1 VVSGISALTPRF
13 GGVSEKA
20 IGKGIGYGLSAY
32 LIWGSF
38 PIVIAALSFAD
49 PFEIV
54 VWRVIFGFAFGLLVI
69 LISRKIKNYLAVF
82 KQPKQL
88 LWISLAAI
96 VIYINW
102 QVYVYAV
109 ATNQVLEASL
119 GYFINPLVTI
129 ALATIF
135 LKEKLNVLQWLAVG
149 LGTVAVLVLSVNY
162 GQPPVIALTLAI
174 SFGIYGLAKNKLGGT
189 VSALN
194 SFTVETTLLLPL
206 AVVQLLFLGSIM
218 QIQFGYAGLLPT
230 LGLVGYGFLTAIP
243 LLLFGAAAK
252 RVPLSY
258 IGFMQYLTPILQF
271 LLGLFLFQE
280 PMTSAR
286 WLGFVMVWLAL
297 SILSFDALRQLRN
310 RSRTMPIIA

>member
-1 VVSGISALTPRF
+1 VN
-13 GGVSEKA
+13 EKT
-20 IGKGIGYGLSAY
+20 KGIGYGLSAY

-38 PIVIAALSFAD
+38 PLVIAMLSFAD

-54 VWRVIFGFAFGLLVI
+54 VWRVIFGFAFGLAVI
-69 LISRKIKNYLAVF
+69 LVTRKFSEYLSVF

-88 LWISLAAI
+88 LWISLAAV

-109 ATNQVLEASL
+109 AENHVLEASL

-135 LKEKLNVLQWLAVG
+135 LKEKLNVLQWVAVG
-149 LGTVAVLVLSVNY
+149 LGGVAVLILTFNY
-162 GQPPVIALTLAI
+162 GQPPVIALTLAL
-174 SFGIYGLAKNKLGGT
+174 SFGIYGLAKNRLGGK

-206 AVVQLLFLGSIM
+206 GIVQLVVLAGMM
-218 QIQFGYAGLLPT
+218 QIQFGYAGLAPS
-230 LGLVGYGFLTAIP
+230 LGLAAYGVLTAIP
-243 LLLFGAAAK
+243 LLLFGAAAR

-258 IGFMQYLTPILQF
+258 IGFMQYLTPTLQF
-271 LLGLFLFQE
+271 LLGLLVFQE
-280 PMTSAR
+280 PMPAAR
-286 WLGFVMVWLAL
+286 WLGFAMVWFAL

-310 RSRTMPIIA
+310 RSRLVAPVS

>member
-1 VVSGISALTPRF
+1 MN
-13 GGVSEKA
+13 EKT
-20 IGKGIGYGLSAY
+20 KGIGYGLSAY

-38 PIVIAALSFAD
+38 PLVIAMLSFAD

-54 VWRVIFGFAFGLLVI
+54 VWRVIFGFAFGLAVI
-69 LISRKIKNYLAVF
+69 LLTRKFSEYLAVF

-88 LWISLAAI
+88 LWISLAAV

-109 ATNQVLEASL
+109 ADNHVLEASL

-135 LKEKLNVLQWLAVG
+135 LKEKLNVLQWVAVA
-149 LGTVAVLVLSVNY
+149 LGGVAVLILTFNY
-162 GQPPVIALTLAI
+162 GQPPIIALTLAL
-174 SFGIYGLAKNKLGGT
+174 SFGIYGLAKNRLGGK

-206 AVVQLLFLGSIM
+206 GIVQLVVLAGML
-218 QIQFGYAGLLPT
+218 QIQFGYAGLVPS
-230 LGLVGYGFLTAIP
+230 LGLAAYGVLTAIP

-258 IGFMQYLTPILQF
+258 IGFMQYLTPTLQF
-271 LLGLFLFQE
+271 LIGLLVFQE
-280 PMTSAR
+280 PMPAAR
-286 WLGFVMVWLAL
+286 WLGFAMVWFAL

-310 RSRTMPIIA
+310 RSKLVSPVA

>member
-1 VVSGISALTPRF
+1 VN
-13 GGVSEKA
+13 EKA
-20 IGKGIGYGLSAY
+20 KGIGYGLSAY

-38 PIVIAALSFAD
+38 PVVIALLSFAD

-54 VWRVIFGFAFGLLVI
+54 VWRVIFGFAFGLAVI
-69 LISRKIKNYLAVF
+69 LITRKFAEYLTVF
-82 KQPKQL
+82 RQPKQL
-88 LWISLAAI
+88 AWITLAAI
-96 VIYINW
+96 VIYVNW

-109 ATNQVLEASL
+109 ADNHVLEASL

-135 LKEKLNVLQWLAVG
+135 LKEKLNVLQWVAVG
-149 LGTVAVLVLSVNY
+149 LGFIAVLVLTFNY
-162 GQPPVIALTLAI
+162 GQPPVIALTLAL
-174 SFGIYGLAKNKLGGT
+174 SFGIYGLAKNKLGGK

-206 AVVQLLFLGSIM
+206 GIIQLVFLAGIT
-218 QIQFGYAGLLPT
+218 QIQFGYAGLGPSV
-230 LGLVGYGFLTAIP
+230 GLAAYGVLTAIP

-258 IGFMQYLTPILQF
+258 IGFMQYLTPTLQF

-280 PMTSAR
+280 PMPAAR
-286 WLGFVMVWLAL
+286 WVGFAMVWFAL

-310 RSRTMPIIA
+310 RSKILTPIA

>member
-1 VVSGISALTPRF
+1 VN
-13 GGVSEKA
+13 EKT
-20 IGKGIGYGLSAY
+20 KGIGYGLSAY

-38 PIVIAALSFAD
+38 PLVIAMLSFAD

-54 VWRVIFGFAFGLLVI
+54 VWRVIFGFAFGLAVI
-69 LISRKIKNYLAVF
+69 LVTRKFSEYLSVF

-88 LWISLAAI
+88 LWILLAAV

-109 ATNQVLEASL
+109 AENHVLEASL

-135 LKEKLNVLQWLAVG
+135 LKEKLNVLQWVAVG
-149 LGTVAVLVLSVNY
+149 LGGVAVLILTFNY
-162 GQPPVIALTLAI
+162 GQPPVIALTLAL
-174 SFGIYGLAKNKLGGT
+174 SFGIYGLAKNRLGGK
-189 VSALN
+189 VSALS

-206 AVVQLLFLGSIM
+206 GIVQLVVLAGMM
-218 QIQFGYAGLLPT
+218 QIQFGYAGLAPS
-230 LGLVGYGFLTAIP
+230 LGLAAYGVLTAIP

-258 IGFMQYLTPILQF
+258 IGFMQYVTPTLQF
-271 LLGLFLFQE
+271 LLGLIVFQE
-280 PMTSAR
+280 PMPAAR
-286 WLGFVMVWLAL
+286 WLGFAMVWFAL

-310 RSRTMPIIA
+310 RSRLVAPVA

>member
-1 VVSGISALTPRF
+1 MN
-13 GGVSEKA
+13 EKA
-20 IGKGIGYGLSAY
+20 KGIGYGLSAY

-38 PIVIAALSFAD
+38 PLVIAMLSFAD

-54 VWRVIFGFAFGLLVI
+54 VWRVIFGFAFGLAVI
-69 LISRKIKNYLAVF
+69 LISRKFSEYLAVF

-88 LWISLAAI
+88 LWISLAAV

-109 ATNQVLEASL
+109 ADNHVLEASL

-135 LKEKLNVLQWLAVG
+135 LKEKLNVLQWIAVG
-149 LGTVAVLVLSVNY
+149 LGGVAVLILPFNY
-162 GQPPVIALTLAI
+162 GQPPVIALTLAL
-174 SFGIYGLAKNKLGGT
+174 SFGIYGLAKNRLGGK

-206 AVVQLLFLGSIM
+206 GIIQLVVLAGMM
-218 QIQFGYAGLLPT
+218 QIQFGYAGLGPS
-230 LGLVGYGFLTAIP
+230 LGLAAYGVLTAIP

-258 IGFMQYLTPILQF
+258 IGFMQYLTPTLQF
-271 LLGLFLFQE
+271 LLGLLVFQE
-280 PMTSAR
+280 PMPAAR
-286 WLGFVMVWLAL
+286 WLGFAMVWFAL

-310 RSRTMPIIA
+310 RSKLVAPVA

>member
-1 VVSGISALTPRF
+1 MN
-13 GGVSEKA
+13 EKT
-20 IGKGIGYGLSAY
+20 KGIGYGLSAY

-38 PIVIAALSFAD
+38 PLVIAMLSFAD

-54 VWRVIFGFAFGLLVI
+54 VWRVIFGFAFGLAVI
-69 LISRKIKNYLAVF
+69 LVTRKFSEYLSVF

-88 LWISLAAI
+88 LWISLAAV

-109 ATNQVLEASL
+109 AENHVLEASL

-135 LKEKLNVLQWLAVG
+135 LKEKLNVLQWVAVG
-149 LGTVAVLVLSVNY
+149 LGGVAVLILTFNY
-162 GQPPVIALTLAI
+162 GQPPVIALTLAL
-174 SFGIYGLAKNKLGGT
+174 SFGIYGLAKNRLGGK
-189 VSALN
+189 VSALS

-206 AVVQLLFLGSIM
+206 GIVQLVVLAGMM
-218 QIQFGYAGLLPT
+218 QIQFGYAGLAPSF
-230 LGLVGYGFLTAIP
+230 GLAAYGVLTAIP

-258 IGFMQYLTPILQF
+258 IGFMQYLTPTLQF
-271 LLGLFLFQE
+271 LLGLLVFQE
-280 PMTSAR
+280 PMPAAR
-286 WLGFVMVWLAL
+286 WLGFAMVWFAL

-310 RSRTMPIIA
+310 RSRLVAPVS

>member
-1 VVSGISALTPRF
+1 MN
-13 GGVSEKA
+13 EKT
-20 IGKGIGYGLSAY
+20 KGIGYGLSAY

-38 PIVIAALSFAD
+38 PLVIAMLSFAD

-54 VWRVIFGFAFGLLVI
+54 VWRVIFGFAFGLAVI
-69 LISRKIKNYLAVF
+69 LLTRKFSEYLSVF

-88 LWISLAAI
+88 LWISLAAV

-109 ATNQVLEASL
+109 ADNHVLEASL

-135 LKEKLNVLQWLAVG
+135 LKEKLNVLQWVAVA
-149 LGTVAVLVLSVNY
+149 LGAVAVLILTFNY
-162 GQPPVIALTLAI
+162 GQPPVIAITLAL
-174 SFGIYGLAKNKLGGT
+174 SFGIYGLAKNRLGGK

-206 AVVQLLFLGSIM
+206 GIIQLVVLAGMM
-218 QIQFGYAGLLPT
+218 QIQFGYAGLFPS
-230 LGLVGYGFLTAIP
+230 LGLAAYGVLTAIP

-258 IGFMQYLTPILQF
+258 IGFMQYLTPTLQF
-271 LLGLFLFQE
+271 LIGLLVFQE
-280 PMTSAR
+280 PMPAAR
-286 WLGFVMVWLAL
+286 WLGFAMVWFAL
-297 SILSFDALRQLRN
+297 SILSFDVLRQLRN
-310 RSRTMPIIA
+310 RSKYVAPVA

>member
-1 VVSGISALTPRF
+1 MN
-13 GGVSEKA
+13 EKT
-20 IGKGIGYGLSAY
+20 KGIGYGLSAY

-38 PIVIAALSFAD
+38 PLVIAMLSFAD

-54 VWRVIFGFAFGLLVI
+54 VWRVIFGFAFGLAVI
-69 LISRKIKNYLAVF
+69 LVTRKFSEYLSVF

-88 LWISLAAI
+88 LWISLAAV

-109 ATNQVLEASL
+109 AENHVLEASL

-135 LKEKLNVLQWLAVG
+135 LKEKLNLLQWVAVG
-149 LGTVAVLVLSVNY
+149 LGGVAVLILTFNY
-162 GQPPVIALTLAI
+162 GQPPVIALTLAL
-174 SFGIYGLAKNKLGGT
+174 SFGVYGLAKNRLGGK
-189 VSALN
+189 VSALS

-206 AVVQLLFLGSIM
+206 GIVQLVVLAGMM
-218 QIQFGYAGLLPT
+218 QIQFGYAGLAPS
-230 LGLVGYGFLTAIP
+230 LGLAAYGVLTAIP

-258 IGFMQYLTPILQF
+258 IGFMQYLTPTLQF
-271 LLGLFLFQE
+271 LLGLIVFQE
-280 PMTSAR
+280 PMPAAR
-286 WLGFVMVWLAL
+286 WLGFAMVWFAL

-310 RSRTMPIIA
+310 RSRLVAPVG

>member
-1 VVSGISALTPRF
+1 MN
-13 GGVSEKA
+13 EKT
-20 IGKGIGYGLSAY
+20 KGIGYGLSAY

-38 PIVIAALSFAD
+38 PIVIAMLSFAD

-54 VWRVIFGFAFGLLVI
+54 VWRVIFGFAFGLAVI
-69 LISRKIKNYLAVF
+69 FVTRKFSEYLSVF
-82 KQPKQL
+82 KQPRQL
-88 LWISLAAI
+88 LWISLAAV

-109 ATNQVLEASL
+109 AENHVLEASL

-135 LKEKLNVLQWLAVG
+135 LKEKLNVLQWVAVG
-149 LGTVAVLVLSVNY
+149 LGGVAVLILTFNY
-162 GQPPVIALTLAI
+162 GQPPVIALTLAL
-174 SFGIYGLAKNKLGGT
+174 SFGIYGLAKNRLGGK
-189 VSALN
+189 VSALS

-206 AVVQLLFLGSIM
+206 GLVQLVVLAGML
-218 QIQFGYAGLLPT
+218 QIQFGYAGLAPS
-230 LGLVGYGFLTAIP
+230 LGLAAYGVLTAIP

-258 IGFMQYLTPILQF
+258 IGFMQYLTPTLQF
-271 LLGLFLFQE
+271 LLGLLVFQE
-280 PMTSAR
+280 PMPAAR
-286 WLGFVMVWLAL
+286 WIGFAMVWFAL

-310 RSRTMPIIA
+310 RSRLVAPVA

>member
-1 VVSGISALTPRF
+1 VN
-13 GGVSEKA
+13 EKT
-20 IGKGIGYGLSAY
+20 KGIGYGLSAY

-38 PIVIAALSFAD
+38 PLVIAMLSFAD

-54 VWRVIFGFAFGLLVI
+54 VWRVIFGFAFGLAVI
-69 LISRKIKNYLAVF
+69 LVTRKFSEYLSVF

-88 LWISLAAI
+88 LWISLAAV

-109 ATNQVLEASL
+109 ADNHVLEASL

-135 LKEKLNVLQWLAVG
+135 LKEKLNVLQWVAVG
-149 LGTVAVLVLSVNY
+149 LGGVAVLILTFNY
-162 GQPPVIALTLAI
+162 GQPPVIALTLAL
-174 SFGIYGLAKNKLGGT
+174 SFGIYGLAKNRLGGK
-189 VSALN
+189 VSALS

-206 AVVQLLFLGSIM
+206 GIVQLVVLAGMM
-218 QIQFGYAGLLPT
+218 QIQFGYAGLAPS
-230 LGLVGYGFLTAIP
+230 LGLAAYGVLTAIP

-258 IGFMQYLTPILQF
+258 IGFMQYLTPTMQF
-271 LLGLFLFQE
+271 LLGLLVFQE
-280 PMTSAR
+280 PMPAAR
-286 WLGFVMVWLAL
+286 WLGFAMVWFAL

-310 RSRTMPIIA
+310 RSRLVAPVS

>member
-1 VVSGISALTPRF
+1 VN
-13 GGVSEKA
+13 EKT
-20 IGKGIGYGLSAY
+20 KGIGYGLSAY

-38 PIVIAALSFAD
+38 PLVIAMLSFAD

-54 VWRVIFGFAFGLLVI
+54 VWRVIFGFAFGLAVI
-69 LISRKIKNYLAVF
+69 LVTRKFSDYLSVF

-88 LWISLAAI
+88 LWISLAAV

-109 ATNQVLEASL
+109 ADNHVLEASL

-135 LKEKLNVLQWLAVG
+135 LKEKLNVLQWVAVG
-149 LGTVAVLVLSVNY
+149 LGGVAVLILTFNY
-162 GQPPVIALTLAI
+162 GQPPVIALTLAL
-174 SFGIYGLAKNKLGGT
+174 SFGIYGLAKNRLGGK
-189 VSALN
+189 VSALS

-206 AVVQLLFLGSIM
+206 GIVQLVVLAGMM
-218 QIQFGYAGLLPT
+218 QIQFGYAGLAPS
-230 LGLVGYGFLTAIP
+230 LGLAAYGVLTAIP

-258 IGFMQYLTPILQF
+258 IGFMQYLTPTLQF
-271 LLGLFLFQE
+271 LLGLIVFHE
-280 PMTSAR
+280 PMPAAR
-286 WLGFVMVWLAL
+286 WLGFAMVWFAL

-310 RSRTMPIIA
+310 RSRLVAPVS

>member
-1 VVSGISALTPRF
+1 VN
-13 GGVSEKA
+13 EKT
-20 IGKGIGYGLSAY
+20 KGIGYGLSAY

-38 PIVIAALSFAD
+38 PLVIAMLSFAD

-54 VWRVIFGFAFGLLVI
+54 VWRVIFGFAFGLAVI
-69 LISRKIKNYLAVF
+69 LLTRKFSEYLSVF

-88 LWISLAAI
+88 LWISLAAV

-109 ATNQVLEASL
+109 ADNHVLEASL

-135 LKEKLNVLQWLAVG
+135 LEEKLNVLQWVAVG
-149 LGTVAVLVLSVNY
+149 LGGVAVLILTFNY
-162 GQPPVIALTLAI
+162 GQPPVIALTLAL
-174 SFGIYGLAKNKLGGT
+174 SFGIYGLAKNRLGGK

-206 AVVQLLFLGSIM
+206 GIIQLVVLAGMM
-218 QIQFGYAGLLPT
+218 QIQFGYAGLVPS
-230 LGLVGYGFLTAIP
+230 LGLAAYGVLTAIP

-258 IGFMQYLTPILQF
+258 IGFMQYLTPTLQF
-271 LLGLFLFQE
+271 LLGLLVFQE
-280 PMTSAR
+280 PMPAAR
-286 WLGFVMVWLAL
+286 WLGFAMVWFAL

-310 RSRTMPIIA
+310 RSKLVAPVA

>member
-1 VVSGISALTPRF
+1 MN
-13 GGVSEKA
+13 EKT
-20 IGKGIGYGLSAY
+20 KGIGYGLSAY

-38 PIVIAALSFAD
+38 PLVIAMLSFAD

-54 VWRVIFGFAFGLLVI
+54 VWRVIFGFAFGLAAILVT
-69 LISRKIKNYLAVF
+69 RKFSEYLSVF

-88 LWISLAAI
+88 LWISLAAV

-109 ATNQVLEASL
+109 ADNHVLEASL

-135 LKEKLNVLQWLAVG
+135 LKEKLNVLQWVAVG
-149 LGTVAVLVLSVNY
+149 LGGVAVLILTFNY
-162 GQPPVIALTLAI
+162 GQPPVIALTLAL
-174 SFGIYGLAKNKLGGT
+174 SFGIYGLAKNRLGGK
-189 VSALN
+189 VSALS

-206 AVVQLLFLGSIM
+206 GIVQLVVLAGMM
-218 QIQFGYAGLLPT
+218 QIQFGYAGLAPS
-230 LGLVGYGFLTAIP
+230 LGLAAYGVLTAIP

-258 IGFMQYLTPILQF
+258 IGFMQYLTPTLQF
-271 LLGLFLFQE
+271 LLGLIVFQE
-280 PMTSAR
+280 PMPAAR
-286 WLGFVMVWLAL
+286 WLGFAMVWFAL

-310 RSRTMPIIA
+310 RSRLVAPVA

>member
-1 VVSGISALTPRF
+1 MN
-13 GGVSEKA
+13 EKT
-20 IGKGIGYGLSAY
+20 KGIGYGLSAY

-38 PIVIAALSFAD
+38 PLVIAMLSFAD

-54 VWRVIFGFAFGLLVI
+54 VWRVIFGFAFGLAVI
-69 LISRKIKNYLAVF
+69 LVTRKFSEYLSVF

-88 LWISLAAI
+88 LWISLAAV

-109 ATNQVLEASL
+109 ADNHVLEASL

-135 LKEKLNVLQWLAVG
+135 LKEKLNVLQWVAVG
-149 LGTVAVLVLSVNY
+149 LGGVAVLILTFNY
-162 GQPPVIALTLAI
+162 GQPPVIALTLAL
-174 SFGIYGLAKNKLGGT
+174 SFGIYGLAKNRLGGK
-189 VSALN
+189 VSALS

-206 AVVQLLFLGSIM
+206 GIVQLVVLAGMM
-218 QIQFGYAGLLPT
+218 QIQFGYAGLAPS
-230 LGLVGYGFLTAIP
+230 LGLAAYGVLTAIP

-258 IGFMQYLTPILQF
+258 IGFMQYLTPTLQF
-271 LLGLFLFQE
+271 LLGLIVFQE
-280 PMTSAR
+280 PMPAAR
-286 WLGFVMVWLAL
+286 WLGFAMVWFAL

-310 RSRTMPIIA
+310 RSRLVAPVS

>member
-1 VVSGISALTPRF
+1 MN
-13 GGVSEKA
+13 EKT
-20 IGKGIGYGLSAY
+20 KGIGYGLSAY

-38 PIVIAALSFAD
+38 PLVIAMLSFAD

-54 VWRVIFGFAFGLLVI
+54 VWRVIFGFAFGLAVI
-69 LISRKIKNYLAVF
+69 LVTRKFSEYLSVF

-88 LWISLAAI
+88 LWISLAAV

-109 ATNQVLEASL
+109 ADNHVLEASL

-135 LKEKLNVLQWLAVG
+135 LKEKLNVLQWVAVG
-149 LGTVAVLVLSVNY
+149 LGGVAVLILTFNY
-162 GQPPVIALTLAI
+162 GQPPVIALTLAL
-174 SFGIYGLAKNKLGGT
+174 SFGIYGLAKNRLGGK

-206 AVVQLLFLGSIM
+206 GIVQLVVLAGMM
-218 QIQFGYAGLLPT
+218 QIQFGYAGLAPS
-230 LGLVGYGFLTAIP
+230 LGLAAYGVLTAIP
-243 LLLFGAAAK
+243 LLLFGAAAR

-258 IGFMQYLTPILQF
+258 IGFMQYLTPTLQF
-271 LLGLFLFQE
+271 LLGLLVFQE
-280 PMTSAR
+280 PMPAAR
-286 WLGFVMVWLAL
+286 WLGFAMVWLAL

-310 RSRTMPIIA
+310 RSRLVAPVS

>member
-1 VVSGISALTPRF
+1 MN
-13 GGVSEKA
+13 EKT
-20 IGKGIGYGLSAY
+20 KGIGYGLSAY

-38 PIVIAALSFAD
+38 PLVIAMLSFAD

-54 VWRVIFGFAFGLLVI
+54 VWRVIFGFAFGLAVI
-69 LISRKIKNYLAVF
+69 LVTRKFSEYLSVF

-88 LWISLAAI
+88 LWISLAAV

-102 QVYVYAV
+102 QVYVFAV
-109 ATNQVLEASL
+109 ADNHVLEASL

-135 LKEKLNVLQWLAVG
+135 LKEKLNVLQWVAVG
-149 LGTVAVLVLSVNY
+149 LGGVAVLILTFNY
-162 GQPPVIALTLAI
+162 GQPPVIALTLAL
-174 SFGIYGLAKNKLGGT
+174 SFGIYGLAKNRLGGK
-189 VSALN
+189 VSALS

-206 AVVQLLFLGSIM
+206 GIVQLVVLAGMM
-218 QIQFGYAGLLPT
+218 QIQFGYAGLAPS
-230 LGLVGYGFLTAIP
+230 LGLAAYGVLTAIP

-258 IGFMQYLTPILQF
+258 IGFMQYLTPTLQF
-271 LLGLFLFQE
+271 LLGLLVFQE
-280 PMTSAR
+280 PMPAAR
-286 WLGFVMVWLAL
+286 WLGFAMVWFAL

-310 RSRTMPIIA
+310 RSRLVAPVA

>member
-1 VVSGISALTPRF
+1 MN
-13 GGVSEKA
+13 EKT
-20 IGKGIGYGLSAY
+20 KGIGYGLSAY

-38 PIVIAALSFAD
+38 PLVIAMLSFAD

-54 VWRVIFGFAFGLLVI
+54 VWRVIFGFAFGLAVI
-69 LISRKIKNYLAVF
+69 LLTRKFSEYLSVF

-88 LWISLAAI
+88 LWITLAAV

-109 ATNQVLEASL
+109 ADNHVLEASL

-135 LKEKLNVLQWLAVG
+135 LKEKLNALQWVAVA
-149 LGTVAVLVLSVNY
+149 LGGVAVLILTFNY
-162 GQPPVIALTLAI
+162 GQPPIIALTLAL
-174 SFGIYGLAKNKLGGT
+174 SFGIYGLAKNRLGGK

-206 AVVQLLFLGSIM
+206 GIVQLVVLAGML
-218 QIQFGYAGLLPT
+218 QIQFGYAGLVPS
-230 LGLVGYGFLTAIP
+230 LGLAAYGVLTAIP

-258 IGFMQYLTPILQF
+258 IGFMQYLTPTLQF
-271 LLGLFLFQE
+271 LIGLLVFQE
-280 PMTSAR
+280 PMPAAR
-286 WLGFVMVWLAL
+286 WLGFAMVWFAL

-310 RSRTMPIIA
+310 RSKLVSPVA

>member
-1 VVSGISALTPRF
+1 MN
-13 GGVSEKA
+13 EKA
-20 IGKGIGYGLSAY
+20 KGIGYGLSAY

-38 PIVIAALSFAD
+38 PLVIAMLSFAD

-54 VWRVIFGFAFGLLVI
+54 VWRVIFGFAFGLGVI
-69 LISRKIKNYLAVF
+69 LLTRKFSEYFSVF

-88 LWISLAAI
+88 LWISLAAV

-109 ATNQVLEASL
+109 ADNHVLEASL

-135 LKEKLNVLQWLAVG
+135 LKEKLNVLQWVAVA
-149 LGTVAVLVLSVNY
+149 LGGVAVLVLTFNY
-162 GQPPVIALTLAI
+162 GQPPIIAITLAL
-174 SFGIYGLAKNKLGGT
+174 SFGIYGLAKNRLGGK
-189 VSALN
+189 VSALS

-206 AVVQLLFLGSIM
+206 GIVQLIVLSGMM
-218 QIQFGYAGLLPT
+218 QIQFGYAGLIPT
-230 LGLVGYGFLTAIP
+230 LGLAAYGVLTAIP

-258 IGFMQYLTPILQF
+258 IGFMQYLTPTLQF
-271 LLGLFLFQE
+271 LLGLLVFQE
-280 PMTSAR
+280 PMPAAR
-286 WLGFVMVWLAL
+286 WAGFAMVWFAL

-310 RSRTMPIIA
+310 RSKLVAPVA

>member
-1 VVSGISALTPRF
+1 MN
-13 GGVSEKA
+13 EKT
-20 IGKGIGYGLSAY
+20 KGIGYGLSAY

-38 PIVIAALSFAD
+38 PLVIAMLYFAD

-54 VWRVIFGFAFGLLVI
+54 VWRVIFGFAFGLAVI
-69 LISRKIKNYLAVF
+69 LVTRKFSEYLSVF

-88 LWISLAAI
+88 LWISLAAV

-109 ATNQVLEASL
+109 AENHVLEASL

-135 LKEKLNVLQWLAVG
+135 LKEKLNLLQWVAVG
-149 LGTVAVLVLSVNY
+149 LGGVAVLILTFNY
-162 GQPPVIALTLAI
+162 GQPPVIALTLAL
-174 SFGIYGLAKNKLGGT
+174 SFGIYGLAKNRLGGK
-189 VSALN
+189 VSALS

-206 AVVQLLFLGSIM
+206 GIVQLVVLAGMM
-218 QIQFGYAGLLPT
+218 QIQFGYAGLAPS
-230 LGLVGYGFLTAIP
+230 LGLAAYGVLTAIP

-258 IGFMQYLTPILQF
+258 IGFMQYLTPTLQF
-271 LLGLFLFQE
+271 LLGLIVFQE
-280 PMTSAR
+280 PMPAAR
-286 WLGFVMVWLAL
+286 WLGFAMVWFAL

-310 RSRTMPIIA
+310 RSRLVAPVA

>member
-1 VVSGISALTPRF
+1 VN
-13 GGVSEKA
+13 EKT
-20 IGKGIGYGLSAY
+20 KGIGYGLSAY

-38 PIVIAALSFAD
+38 PLVIAMLSFAD

-54 VWRVIFGFAFGLLVI
+54 VWRVIFGFAFGLAVI
-69 LISRKIKNYLAVF
+69 LVTRKFSEYLSVF

-88 LWISLAAI
+88 LWISLAAV

-109 ATNQVLEASL
+109 ADSHVLEASL

-135 LKEKLNVLQWLAVG
+135 LKEKLNVLQWVAVG
-149 LGTVAVLVLSVNY
+149 LGGVAVLILTFNY
-162 GQPPVIALTLAI
+162 GQPPVIALTLAL
-174 SFGIYGLAKNKLGGT
+174 SFGIYGLAKNRLGGK
-189 VSALN
+189 VSALS

-206 AVVQLLFLGSIM
+206 GIVQLVILAGMM
-218 QIQFGYAGLLPT
+218 QIQFGYAGLAPS
-230 LGLVGYGFLTAIP
+230 LGLAAYGVLTAIP

-258 IGFMQYLTPILQF
+258 IGFMQYLTPTLQF
-271 LLGLFLFQE
+271 LLGLIVFQE
-280 PMTSAR
+280 PMPAAR
-286 WLGFVMVWLAL
+286 WLGFAMVWFAL

-310 RSRTMPIIA
+310 RSRLVAPVA

>member
-1 VVSGISALTPRF
+1 VN
-13 GGVSEKA
+13 EKT
-20 IGKGIGYGLSAY
+20 KGIGYGLSAY

-38 PIVIAALSFAD
+38 PLVIAMLSFAD

-54 VWRVIFGFAFGLLVI
+54 VWRVIFGFAFGLAVI
-69 LISRKIKNYLAVF
+69 LVTRKFSEYLSVF

-88 LWISLAAI
+88 LWISLAAV

-109 ATNQVLEASL
+109 ADNHVLEASL

-135 LKEKLNVLQWLAVG
+135 LKEKLNTLQWVAVG
-149 LGTVAVLVLSVNY
+149 LGGVAVLILTFNY
-162 GQPPVIALTLAI
+162 GQPPVIALTLAL
-174 SFGIYGLAKNKLGGT
+174 SFGIYGLAKNRLGGK
-189 VSALN
+189 VSALS

-206 AVVQLLFLGSIM
+206 GIVQLVVLAGMM
-218 QIQFGYAGLLPT
+218 QIQFGYAGLAPS
-230 LGLVGYGFLTAIP
+230 LGLAAYGVLTAIP

-258 IGFMQYLTPILQF
+258 IGFMQYLTPTLQF
-271 LLGLFLFQE
+271 LLGLLVFQE
-280 PMTSAR
+280 PMPAAR
-286 WLGFVMVWLAL
+286 WLGFAMVWFAL

-310 RSRTMPIIA
+310 RSRLVAPVA

>member
-1 VVSGISALTPRF
+1 MN
-13 GGVSEKA
+13 EKT
-20 IGKGIGYGLSAY
+20 KGIGYGLSAY

-38 PIVIAALSFAD
+38 PLVIAMLSFAD

-54 VWRVIFGFAFGLLVI
+54 VWRVIFGFAFGLAVI
-69 LISRKIKNYLAVF
+69 LVTRKFSEYLSVF

-88 LWISLAAI
+88 LWISLAAV

-109 ATNQVLEASL
+109 ADNHVLEASL

-135 LKEKLNVLQWLAVG
+135 LKEKLNVLQWVAVG
-149 LGTVAVLVLSVNY
+149 LGGVAVLILTFNY
-162 GQPPVIALTLAI
+162 GQPPVIALTLAL
-174 SFGIYGLAKNKLGGT
+174 SFGIYGLAKNRLGGK

-206 AVVQLLFLGSIM
+206 GIVQLVVLAGMM
-218 QIQFGYAGLLPT
+218 QIQFGYAGLAPS
-230 LGLVGYGFLTAIP
+230 LGLAAYGVLTAIP

-258 IGFMQYLTPILQF
+258 IGFMQYLTPTMQF
-271 LLGLFLFQE
+271 LLGLLVFQE
-280 PMTSAR
+280 PMPAAR
-286 WLGFVMVWLAL
+286 WLGFAMVWFAL

-310 RSRTMPIIA
+310 RSRLVAPVA

>member
-1 VVSGISALTPRF
+1 VN
-13 GGVSEKA
+13 EKT
-20 IGKGIGYGLSAY
+20 KGIGYGLSAY

-38 PIVIAALSFAD
+38 PLVIAMLSFAD

-54 VWRVIFGFAFGLLVI
+54 VWRVIFGFAFGLAVI
-69 LISRKIKNYLAVF
+69 LISRKFSEYLAVF

-88 LWISLAAI
+88 LWISLAAV

-109 ATNQVLEASL
+109 ADNHVLEASL

-135 LKEKLNVLQWLAVG
+135 LKEKLNVLQWVAVA
-149 LGTVAVLVLSVNY
+149 LGGVAVLILTFNY
-162 GQPPVIALTLAI
+162 GQPPIIALTLAL
-174 SFGIYGLAKNKLGGT
+174 SFGIYGLAKNRLGGK

-206 AVVQLLFLGSIM
+206 GIVQLVVLAGMM
-218 QIQFGYAGLLPT
+218 QIQFGYAGLAPS
-230 LGLVGYGFLTAIP
+230 LGLAAYGVLTAIP

-258 IGFMQYLTPILQF
+258 IGFMQYLTPTLQF
-271 LLGLFLFQE
+271 LLGLLVFQE
-280 PMTSAR
+280 PMPAAR
-286 WLGFVMVWLAL
+286 WLGFAMVWFAL

-310 RSRTMPIIA
+310 RSKLVAPVA

>member
-1 VVSGISALTPRF
+1 M
-13 GGVSEKA
+13 
-20 IGKGIGYGLSAY
+20 
-32 LIWGSF
+32 
-38 PIVIAALSFAD
+38 LSFAD

-54 VWRVIFGFAFGLLVI
+54 VWRVIFGFAFGLAVI
-69 LISRKIKNYLAVF
+69 LVTKKFSEYLSVF

-88 LWISLAAI
+88 LWISLAAV

-109 ATNQVLEASL
+109 ADNHVLEASL

-129 ALATIF
+129 ALATFF
-135 LKEKLNVLQWLAVG
+135 LKEKLNVLQWVAVG
-149 LGTVAVLVLSVNY
+149 LGGVAVLILTFNY
-162 GQPPVIALTLAI
+162 GQPPVIALTLAL
-174 SFGIYGLAKNKLGGT
+174 SFGIYGLAKNRLGGK

-206 AVVQLLFLGSIM
+206 GIVQLVVLAGMM
-218 QIQFGYAGLLPT
+218 QIQFGYAGLAPS
-230 LGLVGYGFLTAIP
+230 LGLAAYGVLTAIP

-258 IGFMQYLTPILQF
+258 IGFMQYLTPTLQF
-271 LLGLFLFQE
+271 LLGLLVFQE
-280 PMTSAR
+280 PMPAAR
-286 WLGFVMVWLAL
+286 WLGFAMVWFAL

-310 RSRTMPIIA
+310 RSRLVAPVA

>member
-1 VVSGISALTPRF
+1 VN
-13 GGVSEKA
+13 EKT
-20 IGKGIGYGLSAY
+20 KGIGYGLSAY

-38 PIVIAALSFAD
+38 PLVIAMLSFAD

-54 VWRVIFGFAFGLLVI
+54 VWRVIFGFAFGLAVI
-69 LISRKIKNYLAVF
+69 LLTRKFSEYLSVF

-88 LWISLAAI
+88 LWISLAAV

-109 ATNQVLEASL
+109 ADNHVLEASL

-135 LKEKLNVLQWLAVG
+135 LKEKLNVLQW
-149 LGTVAVLVLSVNY
+149 VAVALGGIAVLILTFNY
-162 GQPPVIALTLAI
+162 GQPPVIALTLAL
-174 SFGIYGLAKNKLGGT
+174 SFGIYGLAKNRLGGK

-206 AVVQLLFLGSIM
+206 GIVQLVVLAGMM
-218 QIQFGYAGLLPT
+218 QIQFGYAGLAPS
-230 LGLVGYGFLTAIP
+230 LGLAAYGVLTAIP

-252 RVPLSY
+252 RVPLSF
-258 IGFMQYLTPILQF
+258 IGFMQYLTPTLQF
-271 LLGLFLFQE
+271 LIGLLVFQE
-280 PMTSAR
+280 PMPAAR
-286 WLGFVMVWLAL
+286 WLGFAMVWFAL

-310 RSRTMPIIA
+310 RSKLVAPVA

>member
-1 VVSGISALTPRF
+1 VN
-13 GGVSEKA
+13 EKT
-20 IGKGIGYGLSAY
+20 KGIGYGLSAY

-38 PIVIAALSFAD
+38 PLVIAMLSFAD

-54 VWRVIFGFAFGLLVI
+54 VWRVIFGFAFGLAVI
-69 LISRKIKNYLAVF
+69 LLTRKFSEYLSVF

-88 LWISLAAI
+88 LWISLAAV

-109 ATNQVLEASL
+109 ADNHVLEASL

-135 LKEKLNVLQWLAVG
+135 LKEKLNVLQWVAVA
-149 LGTVAVLVLSVNY
+149 LGAVAVLILTFNY
-162 GQPPVIALTLAI
+162 GQPPIIALTLAL
-174 SFGIYGLAKNKLGGT
+174 SFGIYGLAKNRLGGK

-194 SFTVETTLLLPL
+194 SFTVETTLLLSL
-206 AVVQLLFLGSIM
+206 GIVQLVVLAGMM
-218 QIQFGYAGLLPT
+218 QIQFGYAGLVPS
-230 LGLVGYGFLTAIP
+230 LGLAAYGVLTAIP

-258 IGFMQYLTPILQF
+258 IGFMQYLTPTLQF
-271 LLGLFLFQE
+271 LIGLLVFQE
-280 PMTSAR
+280 PMPAAR
-286 WLGFVMVWLAL
+286 WLGFAMVWFAL
-297 SILSFDALRQLRN
+297 SILSLDALRQLRN
-310 RSRTMPIIA
+310 RSKLASPVA

>member
-1 VVSGISALTPRF
+1 M
-13 GGVSEKA
+13 SEKT
-20 IGKGIGYGLSAY
+20 KGIGYGLSAY

-38 PIVIAALSFAD
+38 PLVIAMLSFAD

-54 VWRVIFGFAFGLLVI
+54 VWRVIFGFAFGLAVI
-69 LISRKIKNYLAVF
+69 LVTRKFSEYLSVF

-88 LWISLAAI
+88 LWISLAAV

-109 ATNQVLEASL
+109 ADNHVLEASL

-135 LKEKLNVLQWLAVG
+135 LKEKLNVLQWVAVG
-149 LGTVAVLVLSVNY
+149 LGGVAVLILTFNY
-162 GQPPVIALTLAI
+162 GQPPVIALTLAL
-174 SFGIYGLAKNKLGGT
+174 SFGIYGLAKNRLGGK
-189 VSALN
+189 VSALS

-206 AVVQLLFLGSIM
+206 GIVQLVVLAGMM
-218 QIQFGYAGLLPT
+218 QIQFGYAGLAPSI
-230 LGLVGYGFLTAIP
+230 GLAAYGVLTAIP

-258 IGFMQYLTPILQF
+258 IGFMQYLTPTLQF
-271 LLGLFLFQE
+271 LLGLLVFQE
-280 PMTSAR
+280 PMPAAR
-286 WLGFVMVWLAL
+286 WLGFAMVWFAL

-310 RSRTMPIIA
+310 RSRLVAPVS

>member
-1 VVSGISALTPRF
+1 M
-13 GGVSEKA
+13 SEKT
-20 IGKGIGYGLSAY
+20 KGIGYGLSAY

-38 PIVIAALSFAD
+38 PLVIAMLSFAD

-54 VWRVIFGFAFGLLVI
+54 VWRVIFGFAFGLAVI
-69 LISRKIKNYLAVF
+69 LVTRKFSEYLSVF

-88 LWISLAAI
+88 LWISLAAV

-109 ATNQVLEASL
+109 ADNHVLEASL

-135 LKEKLNVLQWLAVG
+135 LKEKLNVLQWVAVG
-149 LGTVAVLVLSVNY
+149 LGGVAVLILTFNY
-162 GQPPVIALTLAI
+162 GQPPVIALTLAL
-174 SFGIYGLAKNKLGGT
+174 SFGIYGLAKNRLGGK

-206 AVVQLLFLGSIM
+206 GIVQLVVLAGMM
-218 QIQFGYAGLLPT
+218 QIQFGYAGLAPS
-230 LGLVGYGFLTAIP
+230 LGLAAYGVLTAIP
-243 LLLFGAAAK
+243 LLLFGAAAR

-258 IGFMQYLTPILQF
+258 IGFMQYLTPTLQF
-271 LLGLFLFQE
+271 LLGLLVFQE
-280 PMTSAR
+280 PMPAAR
-286 WLGFVMVWLAL
+286 WLGFAMVWFAL

-310 RSRTMPIIA
+310 RSRLVAPVS

>member
-1 VVSGISALTPRF
+1 MN
-13 GGVSEKA
+13 EKA
-20 IGKGIGYGLSAY
+20 KGIGYGLSAY

-38 PIVIAALSFAD
+38 PLVIAMLSFAD

-54 VWRVIFGFAFGLLVI
+54 VWRVIFGFAFGLAVI
-69 LISRKIKNYLAVF
+69 LVTRKFSEYLSVF

-88 LWISLAAI
+88 LWISLAAV

-109 ATNQVLEASL
+109 ADNHVLEASL

-135 LKEKLNVLQWLAVG
+135 LKEKLNVLQWVAVG
-149 LGTVAVLVLSVNY
+149 LGGVAVLILTFNY
-162 GQPPVIALTLAI
+162 GQPPVIALTLAL
-174 SFGIYGLAKNKLGGT
+174 SFGIYGLAKNRLGGK
-189 VSALN
+189 VSALS

-206 AVVQLLFLGSIM
+206 GIVQLVVLAGMM
-218 QIQFGYAGLLPT
+218 QIQFGYAGLAPS
-230 LGLVGYGFLTAIP
+230 LGLAAYGVLTAIP

-258 IGFMQYLTPILQF
+258 IGFMQYLTPTLQF
-271 LLGLFLFQE
+271 LLGLFVFQE
-280 PMTSAR
+280 PMPAAR
-286 WLGFVMVWLAL
+286 WLGFALVWFAL

-310 RSRTMPIIA
+310 RSRLVAPVA

>member
-1 VVSGISALTPRF
+1 VN
-13 GGVSEKA
+13 EKT
-20 IGKGIGYGLSAY
+20 KGIGYGLSAY

-38 PIVIAALSFAD
+38 PLVIAMLSFAD

-54 VWRVIFGFAFGLLVI
+54 VWRVIFGFAFGLAVI
-69 LISRKIKNYLAVF
+69 LVTRKFSEYLSVF

-88 LWISLAAI
+88 LWISLAAV

-109 ATNQVLEASL
+109 ADNHVLEASL

-135 LKEKLNVLQWLAVG
+135 LKEKLNVLQWVAVG
-149 LGTVAVLVLSVNY
+149 LGGVAVLILTFNY
-162 GQPPVIALTLAI
+162 GQPPVIALTLAL
-174 SFGIYGLAKNKLGGT
+174 SFGIYGLAKNRLGGK

-206 AVVQLLFLGSIM
+206 GIVQLVVLAGMM
-218 QIQFGYAGLLPT
+218 QIQFGYAGLAPS
-230 LGLVGYGFLTAIP
+230 LGLAAYGVLTAIT

-258 IGFMQYLTPILQF
+258 IGFMQYLTPTLQF
-271 LLGLFLFQE
+271 LLGLIVFQE
-280 PMTSAR
+280 PMPAAR
-286 WLGFVMVWLAL
+286 WLGFAMVWFAL

-310 RSRTMPIIA
+310 RSRLVAPVA

>member
-1 VVSGISALTPRF
+1 VN
-13 GGVSEKA
+13 EKT
-20 IGKGIGYGLSAY
+20 KGIGYGLSAY

-38 PIVIAALSFAD
+38 PLVIAMLSFAD

-54 VWRVIFGFAFGLLVI
+54 VWRVIFGFAFGLAVI
-69 LISRKIKNYLAVF
+69 LVTRKFSEYLSVF

-88 LWISLAAI
+88 LWISLAAV

-109 ATNQVLEASL
+109 ADNHVLEASL

-135 LKEKLNVLQWLAVG
+135 LKEKLNVLQWVAVG
-149 LGTVAVLVLSVNY
+149 LGGVAVLILTFNY
-162 GQPPVIALTLAI
+162 GQPPVIALTLAL
-174 SFGIYGLAKNKLGGT
+174 SFGIYGLAKNRLGGN
-189 VSALN
+189 VSALS

-206 AVVQLLFLGSIM
+206 GIVQLVVLAGMM
-218 QIQFGYAGLLPT
+218 QIQFGYAGLAPS
-230 LGLVGYGFLTAIP
+230 LGLAAYGVLTAIP

-258 IGFMQYLTPILQF
+258 IGFMQYLTPTLQF
-271 LLGLFLFQE
+271 LLGLLVFQE
-280 PMTSAR
+280 PMPAAR
-286 WLGFVMVWLAL
+286 WLGFAMVWFAL

-310 RSRTMPIIA
+310 RTRLVAPVS